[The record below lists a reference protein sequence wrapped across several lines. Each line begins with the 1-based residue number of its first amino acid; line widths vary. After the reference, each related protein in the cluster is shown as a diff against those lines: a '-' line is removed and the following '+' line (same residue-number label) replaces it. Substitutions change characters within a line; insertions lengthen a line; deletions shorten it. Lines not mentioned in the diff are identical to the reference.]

1 MADKDYYSILGVNK
15 DASADELKSAYRRLA
30 KKYHPDVYATAT
42 EAEKKN
48 AEEKFKE
55 IQHAYDVLSDPQK
68 KAAYDQ
74 YGSEDGPMGAGAGG
88 AGFNPFSGFGG
99 DGGGFDFFSDFI
111 NNFTG
116 GGRNS
121 RARKNIDGDDIEVAV
136 NLTFKEACFGVKDK
150 EISFMRVE
158 QCQTCHGTG
167 STNPNGV
174 HVCTKCRGTGVINV
188 QQRSFLGVV
197 TTQRTCDM
205 CGGRG
210 KTVTDKCRDCGGKG
224 TVRRQ
229 KTIKINI
236 PAGVDKGQMMTIRGE
251 GCAPSEPG
259 GNNGNLILIF
269 KVAPHSLFVREGNDI
284 SYEFPITIMQAT
296 LGAKVTIPTLN
307 GTTQIDIPEGTQH
320 GTVLKI
326 KGKGV
331 KDLRK
336 TSYGDMYVHIV
347 IDVPK
352 GLNRKQREAM
362 QEAQAALDK
371 VTYDKIEKFNRKMR
385 DL

>member
-1 MADKDYYSILGVNK
+1 MAEKDCYSILGVSK
-15 DASADELKSAYRRLA
+15 EASADELKSAYRRLA
-30 KKYHPDVYATAT
+30 KKYHPDVYATAP

-74 YGSEDGPMGAGAGG
+74 YGSEDGPMGAGGS
-88 AGFNPFSGFGG
+88 GFNPFSGGFGG
-99 DGGGFDFFSDFI
+99 EGGFDSFSDFI
-111 NNFTG
+111 NIFTG
-116 GGRNS
+116 GGRSS
-121 RARKNIDGDDIEVAV
+121 RTRRNLDGDDIEVAI

-150 EISFMRVE
+150 EVSFMRVE
-158 QCQTCHGTG
+158 KCATCNGTG
-167 STNPNGV
+167 SSNPNGV
-174 HVCTKCRGTGVINV
+174 HVCSKCHGTGYITV
-188 QQRSFLGVV
+188 QQRSLFGVMN
-197 TTQRTCDM
+197 TQRTCDA

-210 KTVTDKCRDCGGKG
+210 KTITDKCKDCGGKG

-229 KTIKINI
+229 KTIKVNI
-236 PAGVDKGQMMTIRGE
+236 PAGVDNGQMMTIRGE
-251 GCAPSEPG
+251 GCAPSEQG
-259 GNNGNLILIF
+259 GNYGNLILIF

-284 SYEFPITIMQAT
+284 SFEYPITIMQAA

-320 GTVLKI
+320 GTVLRI
-326 KGKGV
+326 REKGV
-331 KDLRK
+331 KDLRRNA
-336 TSYGDMYVHIV
+336 YGDMYVHIV

-352 GLNRKQREAM
+352 GLNRKQKEAL
-362 QEAQAALDK
+362 QAAQDALDK
-371 VTYDKIEKFNRKMR
+371 VRYDKIDKFNRSLR